1 MALIMSTLE
10 RATHICL
17 IAVSVVALGLLLEGR
32 LGTRRPGGARTAATQ
47 LVGKHLAVARL
58 DWKSSAV
65 NVVFFISTHCHFC
78 EESMPFYRQVTEIP
92 GRAPQKLAIS
102 AISRDDPELLK
113 GTLSKQHVNL
123 DGVYRAPVIDALSS
137 TPIVLIVDANG
148 IVRRVF
154 EGRLDSSREKDVL
167 KIVASGILGTIR
179 T

>member
-1 MALIMSTLE
+1 
-10 RATHICL
+10 
-17 IAVSVVALGLLLEGR
+17 
-32 LGTRRPGGARTAATQ
+32 
-47 LVGKHLAVARL
+47 
-58 DWKSSAV
+58 
-65 NVVFFISTHCHFC
+65 
-78 EESMPFYRQVTEIP
+78 MPFYRQVTEIP

-102 AISRDDPELLK
+102 AISRDDPELVK

-123 DGVYRAPVIDALSS
+123 DCVYRAPVIDALSS

-167 KIVASGILGTIR
+167 KIVASGILGRIR

>member
-1 MALIMSTLE
+1 
-10 RATHICL
+10 
-17 IAVSVVALGLLLEGR
+17 VAG
-32 LGTRRPGGARTAATQ
+32 
-47 LVGKHLAVARL
+47 L
-58 DWKSSAV
+58 DWKSYAV

>member
-1 MALIMSTLE
+1 MSTLE

-17 IAVSVVALGLLLEGR
+17 IAVSVLALGLLLEGR
-32 LGTRRPGGARTAATQ
+32 FGTRRPSGGRAAASQ
-47 LVGKHLAVARL
+47 LVGKHLAVAGL